1 MRIINIPIGDDYRVV
16 SDARNFILQKG
27 RVSQGDKTK
36 GEMQWDNISYH
47 GKLEGALNSCKDYKI
62 KESDATSIQMLL
74 RDVGKIQATIE
85 QALKGV

>member
-1 MRIINIPIGDDYRVV
+1 MNIPIGDDYRVV
-16 SDARNFILQKG
+16 SDARSFILQKG

-47 GKLEGALNSCKDYKI
+47 RELEGALSSYKDYKI

-74 RDVGKIQATIE
+74 KDVGKIQATIE
-85 QALKGV
+85 QALKGI